1 MDKSY
6 NPTLNSTVPI
16 MYNYTGIQ
24 GRSNFLV
31 EYHGEGS
38 AHTSSDSCAGHLN
51 HDLDNLSQCSDQFG
65 CKCQDSRNNTYT
77 CIRTIG
83 QEDTMFCQFQD
94 RDNFLEMYNL
104 MQDPEQIINLASLLS
119 SETINYYKVKY
130 SNFIKVFQFF
140 FFRNK
145 YLTYWNVREKT
156 AIVPSNICYYCWYR
170 DIQIRIFIKT
180 SWGK

>member
-6 NPTLNSTVPI
+6 DPTLNSTVPI

-51 HDLDNLSQCSDQFG
+51 YDLDNLSQCSDQFG

-119 SETINYYKVKY
+119 SETINYYKVNY
-130 SNFIKVFQFF
+130 SNLINVIELFF
-140 FFRNK
+140 FQK
-145 YLTYWNVREKT
+145 Q
-156 AIVPSNICYYCWYR
+156 ISNLLKC
-170 DIQIRIFIKT
+170 K
-180 SWGK
+180 GKDCNSS